1 MNYLDNRGR
10 GNINQAMLNK
20 MEQKVIAAIQGDIP
34 ITSHPYRELA
44 RRIGMTETEFLE
56 ILEGLRARDIIR
68 RFGATL
74 RHQKSGYAANAMGA
88 WQVPEDRI
96 EAVGDRMATCRQISH
111 CYRRNPN
118 ADWPYNLYTMIHA
131 ESPEA
136 CWAIAREMSRATGVE
151 DYTLLFSLR
160 ELKKTSMTYFS
171 IDDES

>member
-1 MNYLDNRGR
+1 
-10 GNINQAMLNK
+10 MLNAT
-20 MEQKVIAAIQGDIP
+20 EQKVIAAIQGDMP
-34 ITSHPYRELA
+34 ISARPYRELA
-44 RRIGMTETEFLE
+44 KRIGLTETAFLE
-56 ILEGLRARDIIR
+56 VLEGLRARNIIR

-88 WQVPEDRI
+88 WQVPETRI
-96 EAVGDRMATCRQISH
+96 EAVGERMAACRQISH

-136 CWAIAREMSRATGVE
+136 CWEIAREMSRATGVE
-151 DYTLLFSLR
+151 VYIMLFSLR

-171 IDDES
+171 IDDGD

>member
-1 MNYLDNRGR
+1 
-10 GNINQAMLNK
+10 MLNAT
-20 MEQKVIAAIQGDIP
+20 EQKVIAAIQGDIP
-34 ITSHPYRELA
+34 ITAHPYRELA
-44 RRIGMTETEFLE
+44 ERIGLTETAFLE
-56 ILEGLRARDIIR
+56 VLAGLRARNIIR

-88 WQVPEDRI
+88 WQVPETRI
-96 EAVGDRMATCRQISH
+96 AAVGERMAACRQISH

-136 CWAIAREMSRATGVE
+136 CWEIAREMSRDTGVE

-171 IDDES
+171 IDDGD

>member
-1 MNYLDNRGR
+1 
-10 GNINQAMLNK
+10 MLNK
-20 MEQKVIAAIQGDIP
+20 TEQKVIAAIQGDMP
-34 ITSHPYRELA
+34 ITAHPYRELA
-44 RRIGMTETEFLE
+44 ARVGMTEAAF
-56 ILEGLRARDIIR
+56 IAVLEGLRDRDIIR

-88 WQVPEDRI
+88 WKVPEERI
-96 EAVGDRMATCRQISH
+96 EAVGARMAACRQISH

-136 CWAIAREMSRATGVE
+136 CREIARDMARATGVA

-160 ELKKTSMTYFS
+160 ELKKTSMTYFAL
-171 IDDES
+171 DDNL